1 MVLLERSIRRLISL
15 RGSPRGPFFLA
26 AWSMVSGDIE
36 VDADMFPDVQWHSTV
51 IRHSPSPFWHAS
63 AMLWVMQAL
72 PKKLQAQHSSSACH
86 RSVEYFWKFDS
97 ADVTCWCLWC
107 LLKQNW
113 SWALWPKVSWFLRS
127 RCKLWHVLMY
137 LLQEHSHGWQKI
149 HRYHQHSV
157 QMGNVG
163 KLSVNE
169 TASYTLSY
177 TLPCLPEQLQEPTW
191 PAEGL
196 LPHRLGHM
204 GCTLRWSTWAW
215 AVLGGEH
222 QRKALLP
229 KWQGPWWTQQQNCRV
244 QLHKVCSFSCCGRC
258 PGAFWVQ
265 ERLVQIE
272 IFWAQMVSSLEPTLL
287 VWRPPGR
294 ENTRDL

>member
-1 MVLLERSIRRLISL
+1 M
-15 RGSPRGPFFLA
+15 
-26 AWSMVSGDIE
+26 
-36 VDADMFPDVQWHSTV
+36 MFT
-51 IRHSPSPFWHAS
+51 
-63 AMLWVMQAL
+63 
-72 PKKLQAQHSSSACH
+72 
-86 RSVEYFWKFDS
+86 
-97 ADVTCWCLWC
+97 

-163 KLSVNE
+163 KLSVNK

-215 AVLGGEH
+215 GVLGGEH

-229 KWQGPWWTQQQNCRV
+229 KWQGPSWTQHQQNCRV
-244 QLHKVCSFSCCGRC
+244 QRSNSIKSAVFPAVAGAQEHFEYRKGWYKSRSFGLRW
-258 PGAFWVQ
+258 WVLWN
-265 ERLVQIE
+265 RPCWFGGHPVVKTPVTYSRA
-272 IFWAQMVSSLEPTLL
+272 IFMDGLL
-287 VWRPPGR
+287 NW
-294 ENTRDL
+294 